1 MEGKNRILLAVDGSP
16 QAMEAVRYVSY
27 LFPSDRT
34 HIVLYN
40 IGYETSKLYS
50 DLDAN
55 PLYRSKIADI
65 KRWMAEDRISMG
77 SFMETAEKTLH
88 NAGYAKEDVE
98 IKVQQKGLGV
108 VDDIIRETY
117 NPYNAIV
124 VGRTGTSRFKDAL
137 MKSVAFHIVSKIK
150 HIPVIV
156 VGGYPSSDKILIAF
170 DGSIGAMR
178 GIFSVAQLLGGTNC
192 EILLYSLLVPGNA
205 FWVSDKEALLYEKI
219 TNQHNCNMD
228 LMTPRFNEAKD
239 ILNKGGIIP
248 ENISTKVDMIETNRA
263 RNIVSAADKGWYCSI
278 VVGRRGQISSFEE
291 FFVSR
296 ISEKIL
302 KLGEKHAIWII

>member
-27 LFPSDRT
+27 LFPSERT
-34 HIVLYN
+34 HVVLYN
-40 IGYETSKLYS
+40 IGYETTKLYS

-55 PLYRSKIADI
+55 PLYRSKINDI
-65 KRWMAEDRISMG
+65 KKWMAEDRISMG
-77 SFMETAEKTLH
+77 SFMETAEKTLYA
-88 NAGYAKEDVE
+88 AGYSKDSVE
-98 IKVQQKGLGV
+98 VKVQQKGLGI

-156 VGGYPSSDKILIAF
+156 VGGYPSSEKVMVAF
-170 DGSIGAMR
+170 DGSVGAMK
-178 GIFSVAQLLGGTNC
+178 GVFSVAQLLGGTKINV
-192 EILLYSLLVPGNA
+192 LLYALLVSGNK
-205 FWVSDKEALLYEKI
+205 FWVSDKKALSFEEI
-219 TNQHNCNMD
+219 TDQDQYNMK
-228 LMTPRFNEAKD
+228 LLAPRFNEAQT
-239 ILNKGGIIP
+239 ILKKGGIIP
-248 ENISTKVDMIETNRA
+248 ENISNKVLLLETNRA
-263 RNIVSAADKGWYCSI
+263 RNIVSAAEEGWYCSI
-278 VVGRRGQISSFEE
+278 VVGRRGQVSAIEE

-302 KLGEKHAIWII
+302 KLGEKHAVWVI